1 MAYIIDKVLEGKPFF
16 ISEKT
21 FLDILEEASEV
32 LEAEN
37 LVEKSWDE
45 FLVVGDTHGDLSA
58 TIQAVQYGMDHHI
71 PAVFL
76 GDYVDRGDEQL
87 ENLIL
92 LLALKI
98 EHPSSIILL
107 RGNHE
112 TLKMNQ
118 YYGFRDELMQHFPE
132 NFFDVIIGLYE
143 LLPVAAVIDDRYLM
157 VHGGIPF
164 GIDDI
169 EEIKELTPSDGAYDE
184 LLWND
189 PTEEEDGFAYNKLRG
204 IGYIFGKTA
213 FDDFIEEN
221 DIDMVF
227 RAHQAFDDGYR
238 YFFDDKLLSL
248 FSVPDYKGENDAK
261 FCKVSDDGVELI
273 DIEKE

>member
-1 MAYIIDKVLEGKPFF
+1 MAYIIDKILEGKPFF
-16 ISEKT
+16 ISENR
-21 FLDILEEASEV
+21 FIDVLEKASEV

-58 TIQAVQYGMDHHI
+58 TVQAVQYGMDNHI
-71 PAVFL
+71 PAIFL

-87 ENLIL
+87 ENLIFL
-92 LLALKI
+92 LSLKI

-118 YYGFRDELMQHFPE
+118 YYGFRDELLEHFPE

-143 LLPVAAVIDDRYLM
+143 LLPVAAVINDGYFM
-157 VHGGIPF
+157 VHGGIPSSIEN
-164 GIDDI
+164 ID
-169 EEIKELTPSDGAYDE
+169 EIKDLSLSDGAYDE

-189 PTEEEDGFAYNKLRG
+189 PTEEEDGFAYNNLRG
-204 IGYIFGKTA
+204 IGHLFGKTV
-213 FDDFIEEN
+213 FDDFLEKN
-221 DIDMVF
+221 DMEMVF
-227 RAHQAFDDGYR
+227 RAHQAFEDGYR

-248 FSVPDYKGENDAK
+248 FSVPDYRDENDAK
-261 FCKVSDDGVELI
+261 FCKVSEDGVELI
-273 DIEKE
+273 DISKE